1 MTNSDTPVVNPEL
14 EAVKKEAEELK
25 RRNEEAQK
33 RLTEISTEN
42 ATLRKRQEDLGQV
55 EVEKKHQAEVAQIS
69 AEAQEIVNDL
79 AGDPAKAAQKLAAL
93 MNRTKSEA
101 ARNAVNEFLP
111 KVESFINKR
120 DYMNDMR
127 GKHPEYKEH
136 EKLMVPMIESKIKSG
151 MTLEK
156 AIEETMETFKPFVES
171 TKRNQSAPAGASGY
185 TGANPIPAQRQA
197 SAESEYVNRD
207 FGEHSRIETTNEI
220 AERKAWQRGKH
231 ITKR

>member
-1 MTNSDTPVVNPEL
+1 MQNSDTPVVNPEL
-14 EAVKKEAEELK
+14 EAAKKETEDLK

-33 RLTEISTEN
+33 RLTEIATEN

-55 EVEKKHQAEVAQIS
+55 EVEKKHQAETTQVT
-69 AEAQEIVNDL
+69 AEMQDIINE
-79 AGDPAKAAQKLAAL
+79 LAANPTSQSAAAKWAAL
-93 MNRTKSEA
+93 LQRTKSES
-101 ARNAVNEFLP
+101 ARAAVNEFLP

-136 EKLMVPMIESKIKSG
+136 EKLMAPMIESKIKSG

-197 SAESEYVNRD
+197 SAEPEYVNRD

-220 AERKAWQRGKH
+220 AERKAWQRFASC
-231 ITKR
+231 I